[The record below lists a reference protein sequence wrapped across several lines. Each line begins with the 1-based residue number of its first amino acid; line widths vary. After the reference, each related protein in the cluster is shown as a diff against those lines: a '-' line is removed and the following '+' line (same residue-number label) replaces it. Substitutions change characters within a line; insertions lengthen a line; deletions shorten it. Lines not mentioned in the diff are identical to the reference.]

1 MHFFSLAHPPHHY
14 SQTAWQTS
22 WWKFQPGIRVFKRWR
37 EKSAKLSK
45 SGQFSSPKARNYVR
59 FVRAC
64 VRVVRPGTGRV
75 FRCVFFQWVVR
86 PAFSFAIASEVEKN
100 PFFRAFSFL
109 RFRSLFIFADHRR
122 KLAYCGGWWGDEGWP
137 LPEQPFRSDQLS
149 NFGRR
154 RREVA
159 KSGFESSHE
168 TIFLFAQAVVGR
180 SKWKAKKEDRC
191 GRWTLIQSGGS
202 GGKARKNL
210 LTCPRSYEPLL
221 ARSFLKEI
229 ERGQTWRRRRRK
241 IESVFFFSILGD
253 FASSFQQ
260 GQPMRAWKEEF
271 WFWTQYVKRIV
282 LFFRGV
288 L

>member
-1 MHFFSLAHPPHHY
+1 MCPCGPSGNRSCVSL
-14 SQTAWQTS
+14 
-22 WWKFQPGIRVFKRWR
+22 RVFPVSSPTSFFLCDCLRGG
-37 EKSAKLSK
+37 EKSI
-45 SGQFSSPKARNYVR
+45 FS
-59 FVRAC
+59 
-64 VRVVRPGTGRV
+64 
-75 FRCVFFQWVVR
+75 
-86 PAFSFAIASEVEKN
+86 
-100 PFFRAFSFL
+100 AFSFL

-221 ARSFLKEI
+221 ARSFLKEF
-229 ERGQTWRRRRRK
+229 ERSQTWRRRRRK
-241 IESVFFFSILGD
+241 IESVFFFLFWVILLLASNKVNRCELERRNFD
-253 FASSFQQ
+253 F
-260 GQPMRAWKEEF
+260 GRNMWKGLFYFFVVCCKLIQEDNIL
-271 WFWTQYVKRIV
+271 VISRISGP
-282 LFFRGV
+282 LHRGRYGPQW
-288 L
+288 